1 MCFIS
6 NVTNNRKK
14 ALKNCLKNCSS
25 VPPFL
30 LPVLFLTLFYRFERL
45 FSCFNQFFGSSQGLN
60 FRDTAHLD
68 KPCVSYSIQQRRA
81 GTGLAGKTLTVA
93 PIKIYSKKI
102 QHTSHLFLSS
112 R

>member
-1 MCFIS
+1 M
-6 NVTNNRKK
+6 
-14 ALKNCLKNCSS
+14 
-25 VPPFL
+25 PPFV
-30 LPVLFLTLFYRFERL
+30 LPVLFVTLFYHFERL